1 MLEGIEFLRINSR
14 VFKTTP
20 RTLSSLP
27 RCARNDDGQGEV
39 GRSMIEMLGVLAI
52 IGVLSVGG
60 IAGYSKAMSSFKQN
74 KWRQQIEDLIFNI
87 KDAYKNER
95 HYSSGLNNILPTLKS
110 MNVVPQDMLDEN
122 DKDLFGNKVSVV
134 MRESNGWI
142 RLNIQFDLQQ
152 NNQAQQN
159 CMDLF
164 ALLPIYTNS
173 IWTVAGSTS
182 PTSYIEFYRLCG
194 NVRPKEYVP
203 GCKEEYVLADVSKAC
218 SICKNTSCSI
228 LVLFDNNS

>member
-1 MLEGIEFLRINSR
+1 MKNQ
-14 VFKTTP
+14 
-20 RTLSSLP
+20 
-27 RCARNDDGQGEV
+27 N

-52 IGVLSVGG
+52 IAVLSVGG
-60 IAGYSKAMSSFKQN
+60 IVGYSKAMLSFKHN
-74 KWRQQIEDLIFNI
+74 KWRQQVEDLIFNI

-95 HYSSGLNNILPTLKS
+95 HYGRRTENILPTLQS

-122 DKDLFGNKVSVV
+122 NRDLFGNMVSVK
-134 MRESNGWI
+134 MLEFNGWI

-152 NNQAQQN
+152 NNQAWQN